1 MIDYDGISYS
11 NDSPTLLSQEG
22 DFAPLSTGR
31 PSTARQAGCA
41 LSGPI
46 LSNGRATSLVSS
58 LHLWTD
64 ILITTS
70 IHMPHA

>member
-31 PSTARQAGCA
+31 PSTARQAGA
-41 LSGPI
+41 LY
-46 LSNGRATSLVSS
+46 LV
-58 LHLWTD
+58 LFFK
-64 ILITTS
+64 
-70 IHMPHA
+70 